1 MIFETIVNAVAHR
14 DYNSTGSVQ
23 VSVFPNRIV
32 VRNPGTLP
40 VELTKADLMKEHGS
54 YPHNPFLAEA
64 LFQAGFI
71 DKYGT
76 GITENIRK
84 MQEAH
89 LLAPDIDL
97 SAEFV
102 TTIWR
107 NVATSI
113 ANDATSD
120 DNIAT
125 SASNIA
131 TSDDNIATSHD
142 YTAQNKKIIDSI
154 VKPKIKPRMK
164 KEQIRDCIIE
174 ACIVEHT
181 IDELADLL
189 NKTAAYLRN
198 FIIPDLV
205 AEGIL
210 LPTKTRHSPGQSYFT
225 NPKYRNNQ

>member
-1 MIFETIVNAVAHR
+1 
-14 DYNSTGSVQ
+14 
-23 VSVFPNRIV
+23 
-32 VRNPGTLP
+32 
-40 VELTKADLMKEHGS
+40 
-54 YPHNPFLAEA
+54 
-64 LFQAGFI
+64 
-71 DKYGT
+71 
-76 GITENIRK
+76 

-107 NVATSI
+107 NVATST
-113 ANDATSD
+113 ANDATSPANVATNIATSIN
-120 DNIAT
+120 NIAT

-131 TSDDNIATSHD
+131 TSVNNIATTHD

-164 KEQIRDCIIE
+164 KEQIIDCIIK

-189 NKTAAYLRN
+189 NKTSAYLRN

-210 LPTKTRHSPGQSYFT
+210 LPTKPRHSPGQSYFT
-225 NPKYRNNQ
+225 NPKYSI

>member
-1 MIFETIVNAVAHR
+1 M
-14 DYNSTGSVQ
+14 Q
-23 VSVFPNRIV
+23 VSVFRNRIV

-54 YPHNPFLAEA
+54 YPHNPLLAEA
-64 LFQAGFI
+64 MFQAGFI

-107 NVATSI
+107 NDATSLTNVATLT
-113 ANDATSD
+113 ANDATSPA
-120 DNIAT
+120 NVATNVAT
-125 SASNIA
+125 SPVNVA
-131 TSDDNIATSHD
+131 TEPLAE
-142 YTAQNKKIIDSI
+142 NKRFIDSI
-154 VKPKIKPRMK
+154 VAPKVKAKMSPAQLR
-164 KEQIRDCIIE
+164 ECIIE
-174 ACIVEHT
+174 ACLVEHSVE
-181 IDELADLL
+181 ELAALL
-189 NKTAAYLRN
+189 HKAPKHLRN
-198 FIIPDLV
+198 RYIPDLV

-210 LPTKTRHSPGQSYFT
+210 LPTKPRHSPGQSYFT
-225 NPKYRNNQ
+225 NPKYNKSEK